1 MLKKCWI
8 VLHIPK
14 PGNYKRKSQGNNKKN
29 KTLPFLVPMSKPAI
43 LHLISCSDD
52 FQSMK
57 LDQIKSHAFL
67 QHSTLSLTQQVFF
80 FITLV
85 WCSSEQSWKMVK
97 FTFGTS
103 GVFTLSDLTEKVKF
117 FCSSIFPFPVLFCSH
132 YSFSNNSY
140 PFLFPYSTT
149 CMLQW
154 YGSKL
159 GHPLYANKSRQDFFP
174 SKYEII
180 LTLLLHNS
188 LKSF

>member
-1 MLKKCWI
+1 
-8 VLHIPK
+8 
-14 PGNYKRKSQGNNKKN
+14 
-29 KTLPFLVPMSKPAI
+29 
-43 LHLISCSDD
+43 
-52 FQSMK
+52 MK

-140 PFLFPYSTT
+140 PFLFSYLTT

-154 YGSKL
+154 YGNKP
-159 GHPLYANKSRQDFFP
+159 GHPLYANKSRQDYFP
-174 SKYEII
+174 SFLLI
-180 LTLLLHNS
+180 LASITF
-188 LKSF
+188 LKNLKRILFTKA